1 MWKKR
6 KNRFCAKNNKDL
18 LDSVCFFQYN
28 RCDVFQH
35 RRIIEGGGFRYED
48 DISAKKETEI

>member
-6 KNRFCAKNNKDL
+6 KNRFYAKNNEDL
-18 LDSVCFFQYN
+18 LDVIWFFQYN
-28 RCDVFQH
+28 RCDVFQQE
-35 RRIIEGGGFRYED
+35 RIIEGGGFRYED